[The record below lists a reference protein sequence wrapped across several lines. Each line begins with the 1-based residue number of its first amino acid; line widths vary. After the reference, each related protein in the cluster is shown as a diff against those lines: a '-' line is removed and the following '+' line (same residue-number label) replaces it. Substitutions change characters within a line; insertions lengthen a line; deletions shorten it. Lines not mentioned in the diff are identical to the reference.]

1 MTTEREQLL
10 EKIIYECVG
19 LSDIL
24 RSGIPNGETIYNEI
38 VAKLGAKIEPTQEEY
53 DDMMNR
59 QAYEMLY
66 GDEFEDDEDE
76 YEYGDNDW
84 DDTFP
89 CGCGFCHCSN
99 TVTGGGVCTSC
110 IEGAHQG

>member
-1 MTTEREQLL
+1 MTDERETLL

-19 LSDIL
+19 LSDIM

-38 VAKLGAKIEPTQEEY
+38 LAKHGAKVEPTQEEY

-66 GDEFEDDEDE
+66 GDEEEFDDDESNEWENSD
-76 YEYGDNDW
+76 YF
-84 DDTFP
+84 T
-89 CGCGFCHCSN
+89 CGCIFCHCTN
-99 TVTGGGVCTSC
+99 MTLGGGICTDCS
-110 IEGAHQG
+110 EGAHQG